1 MLNALGELIFEAIQK
16 QIAERQDAAS
26 PGGGV
31 APLQGLPMSRAV
43 PVRAAQVTAPV
54 ASAPVAKPPVPMG
67 RIPDAPPADF
77 FPTFES
83 AVPVAPAFTN
93 PLLEALRGGPALI
106 GGIVVA
112 QVLGPPA
119 SLRPHSAPT
128 DTL

>member
-16 QIAERQDAAS
+16 QVAERQDAT
-26 PGGGV
+26 P
-31 APLQGLPMSRAV
+31 PLPSRTVPARQAQG
-43 PVRAAQVTAPV
+43 TAPI
-54 ASAPVAKPPVPMG
+54 AAPPVAKPPVPMG
-67 RIPDAPPADF
+67 RIPDAPPANF
-77 FPTFES
+77 FPAFES
-83 AVPVAPAFTN
+83 AVSAAPAFTN

-119 SLRPHSAPT
+119 SLRPHAAPT

>member
-31 APLQGLPMSRAV
+31 APLQGLPLSRAV
-43 PVRAAQVTAPV
+43 PVRIAPGTAP
-54 ASAPVAKPPVPMG
+54 APAAPVAKPPVPMG

-77 FPTFES
+77 FPVFES
-83 AVPVAPAFTN
+83 VVPVAPAFTN

>member
-1 MLNALGELIFEAIQK
+1 MLNALGELIFESIQK
-16 QIAERQDAAS
+16 QIAERQNAAP

-43 PVRAAQVTAPV
+43 PAGAAQVTAPV
-54 ASAPVAKPPVPMG
+54 AAAPVARPSVPMG
-67 RIPDAPPADF
+67 RMPDAQPANF
-77 FPTFES
+77 FPPFES
-83 AVPVAPAFTN
+83 VVAAPPAFTN
-93 PLLEALRGGPALI
+93 PLLEAFRGGPALI

-119 SLRPHSAPT
+119 SLRPHTAPT

>member
-1 MLNALGELIFEAIQK
+1 MLNALGELIFESIQK
-16 QIAERQDAAS
+16 QIAERQNAAP
-26 PGGGV
+26 PGVGV
-31 APLQGLPMSRAV
+31 APVPAPPMGRPV
-43 PVRAAQVTAPV
+43 PVRPAPV
-54 ASAPVAKPPVPMG
+54 AAPAVPMG
-67 RIPDAPPADF
+67 RTPDAPPANF

-83 AVPVAPAFTN
+83 AVSAAPAFKN

-119 SLRPHSAPT
+119 SLRPHAAPT